1 MCNIWASCSFLTEGS
16 GADNLRLL
24 LGPHPL
30 EAVVLGLRPCHAKA
44 PLGFVRFPNRLVGGC
59 QSRVVFFHRLPSL
72 SDSGSQVKGA
82 GRQGRAQSNLLVTRS
97 SRRRSSTCIDLLGEP
112 VALEELAEV
121 ELGLGGVEQL
131 LGIRREPAAEE
142 ALEEFVGGL
151 QVELPGRLGASG
163 QGRTRWN
170 RLGLSCRYLHGE
182 LVRDGDG
189 VGNHVH
195 GRWIHPA
202 RDLCELGPK
211 VRAKKATGKQSKLY
225 ILHVM

>member
-1 MCNIWASCSFLTEGS
+1 MTHVGLCRGHEGDSPSLIIFIIPGVMCNIWASCSFLTEGS

-82 GRQGRAQSNLLVTRS
+82 GRQGRAESNLLVTRS
-97 SRRRSSTCIDLLGEP
+97 SRRRSSTCMDLLGEP

-121 ELGLGGVEQL
+121 ELGLGG
-131 LGIRREPAAEE
+131 
-142 ALEEFVGGL
+142 
-151 QVELPGRLGASG
+151 
-163 QGRTRWN
+163 GRTAARYST
-170 RLGLSCRYLHGE
+170 RARRRRGSRRVCR
-182 LVRDGDG
+182 RS
-189 VGNHVH
+189 
-195 GRWIHPA
+195 A
-202 RDLCELGPK
+202 
-211 VRAKKATGKQSKLY
+211 S
-225 ILHVM
+225 